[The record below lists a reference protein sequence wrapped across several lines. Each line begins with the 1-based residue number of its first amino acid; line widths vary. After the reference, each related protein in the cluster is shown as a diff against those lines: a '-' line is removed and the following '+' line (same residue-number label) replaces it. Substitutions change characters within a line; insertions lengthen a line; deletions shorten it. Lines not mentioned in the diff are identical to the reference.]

1 MSYSILLDHPVLN
14 NSESTKMM
22 ASSLALDMALLARN
36 GATANNGTKEAV
48 EAATEAKVKAE
59 ADLLRSPVGG
69 HNNPHHH
76 HHHHG
81 DRRLPFSITNI
92 LSQQQV
98 SFSEMNKLNF

>member
-1 MSYSILLDHPVLN
+1 
-14 NSESTKMM
+14 MM

-76 HHHHG
+76 HHG
-81 DRRLPFSITNI
+81 ERRLPFSINNI

-98 SFSEMNKLNF
+98 SCSQR